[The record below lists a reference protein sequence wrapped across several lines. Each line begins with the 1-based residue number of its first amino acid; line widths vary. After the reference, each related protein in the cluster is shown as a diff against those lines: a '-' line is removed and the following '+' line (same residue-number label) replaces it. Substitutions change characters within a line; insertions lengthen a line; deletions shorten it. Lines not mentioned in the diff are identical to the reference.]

1 MSLMESCVTLATL
14 ILLEI
19 ILGIDNLV
27 FLTILSEKL
36 PGDSRRKARQWGL
49 TFAWLGRIILLAFS
63 VVLVK
68 LNDPVIVFQNQS
80 FSIRNLFLLIGGGFL
95 IAKAIQEI
103 HLEILPHNSK
113 KQSLFKSYQSFW
125 RVVVQ
130 IGLMDLIFSIDSV
143 MTAVG
148 LTSEFTIMAI
158 AITISIIGMLYLSS
172 EITKLIRLYPTLK
185 MLALCFLLLIGTF
198 LVADGFSFHIPREYL
213 YIVLVFSLGIETLN
227 IVRTNKKIKR

>member
-103 HLEILPHNSK
+103 HLEILPRS
-113 KQSLFKSYQSFW
+113 
-125 RVVVQ
+125 
-130 IGLMDLIFSIDSV
+130 
-143 MTAVG
+143 A
-148 LTSEFTIMAI
+148 
-158 AITISIIGMLYLSS
+158 
-172 EITKLIRLYPTLK
+172 
-185 MLALCFLLLIGTF
+185 
-198 LVADGFSFHIPREYL
+198 
-213 YIVLVFSLGIETLN
+213 
-227 IVRTNKKIKR
+227 